1 MNDMSAVIVP
11 KSDQMN
17 ADDLIAGP
25 RTIRVSGV
33 DIRAGTEQPVSI
45 RYDGDQGKPYKP
57 CKSMCRILVTAW
69 GPDAKRYVGRSMT
82 LYRDPSV
89 KWGGMEVGGIRI
101 SHMTDIDK
109 TMVLALTA
117 TKGSRKPYTVRP
129 LAADQSRSE
138 PSQTAGQPQAPSEDQ
153 VQDLIDAARSAA
165 TNGTEAYQR
174 YFGSISREERQLLAD
189 RGEHAKN
196 KDAATKVDA
205 PPMASRTRSQ
215 AAGSC

>member
-1 MNDMSAVIVP
+1 MNDMSAVIIP

-25 RTIRVSGV
+25 KTIRVSGV
-33 DIRAGTEQPVSI
+33 DIRAGTEQPVAI
-45 RYDGDQGKPYKP
+45 HYDGDGGKPYKP

-101 SHMTDIDK
+101 SHMTDLEK

-129 LAADQSRSE
+129 LDNAAPAQ
-138 PSQTAGQPQAPSEDQ
+138 QQPQAPTEER
-153 VQDLIDAARSAA
+153 VQQIIDAARTAA
-165 TNGTEAYQR
+165 MNGAAAYEQH
-174 YFGSISREERQLLAD
+174 FSSITKEERRLLAD

-196 KDAATKVDA
+196 KDAAARVDA
-205 PPMASRTRSQ
+205 PPSYDEQGADTQTQ
-215 AAGSC
+215 APRHG

>member
-25 RTIRVSGV
+25 RTIRVSSV
-33 DIRAGTEQPVSI
+33 EIRGGADQPVSI
-45 RYDGDQGKPYKP
+45 RYDGDGGKPYKP
-57 CKSMCRILVTAW
+57 CKSMSRLLVFAW
-69 GPDAKRYVGRSMT
+69 GADAKLYVGRSMT
-82 LYRDPSV
+82 LYRDPTV

-101 SHMTDIDK
+101 SHMTDIEK
-109 TMVLALTA
+109 TFVLSLTA
-117 TKGSRKPYTVRP
+117 TKGQRKPHTVRP
-129 LAADQSRSE
+129 L
-138 PSQTAGQPQAPSEDQ
+138 TAEQQAQQPAEQPQAPSVDQ

-174 YFGSISREERQLLAD
+174 YFGSITREERRLLDD

-196 KDAATKVDA
+196 KDAAAIADRPA
-205 PPMASRTRSQ
+205 DSDEGPRHD
-215 AAGSC
+215 